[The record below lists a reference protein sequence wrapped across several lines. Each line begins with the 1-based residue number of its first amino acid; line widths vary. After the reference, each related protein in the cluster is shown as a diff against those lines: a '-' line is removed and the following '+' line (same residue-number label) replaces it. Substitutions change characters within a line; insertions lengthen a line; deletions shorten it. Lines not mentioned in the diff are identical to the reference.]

1 MNNIIKL
8 IPELRNKNKKI
19 KNLAKDLLSN
29 IKLLC
34 FVNKN
39 NIIPFFQK
47 MKDKYEDDFQ
57 NFFKKFEKIYIKSNP
72 YNELYWNYNSAIIN
86 NSNNDIMFFTNNFCE
101 RYNRTLNLKFIS
113 GCKSIYNFERSLKE
127 FITLYNNMPL
137 YQEGNISIT
146 RSLQYYAQNNNII
159 DLIMQFSFERNK
171 M

>member
-47 MKDKYEDDFQ
+47 IKDKYEDDFPY
-57 NFFKKFEKIYIKSNP
+57 FFKKFEKIYIK
-72 YNELYWNYNSAIIN
+72 
-86 NSNNDIMFFTNNFCE
+86 
-101 RYNRTLNLKFIS
+101 
-113 GCKSIYNFERSLKE
+113 
-127 FITLYNNMPL
+127 
-137 YQEGNISIT
+137 
-146 RSLQYYAQNNNII
+146 
-159 DLIMQFSFERNK
+159 
-171 M
+171 